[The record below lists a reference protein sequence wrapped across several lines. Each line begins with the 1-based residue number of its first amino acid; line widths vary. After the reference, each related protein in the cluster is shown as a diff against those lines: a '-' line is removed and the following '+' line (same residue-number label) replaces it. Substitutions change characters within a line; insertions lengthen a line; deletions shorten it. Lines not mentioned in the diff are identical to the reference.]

1 MSKENTGQYSEKNA
15 SYGVESIRALEGT
28 EGIRLRPAMYIG
40 STGVDGLHHLCYE
53 VIDNSV
59 DEYMAGYCKN
69 IQIVLHKG
77 NGISIFDDGRGIP
90 VGPHKKYKQ
99 DALEVILTR
108 IHSGGKF
115 DKTAY
120 KVSGGLHGVGL
131 AAVNALSRKF
141 LVKVYRNGKEYTQ
154 EYSKGKPVTEIIIK
168 EQAAEPITGTY
179 IYFEADDEI
188 FSTVEFSFD
197 TLSRRI
203 KEMAYLNKNL
213 RFVLID
219 ERGEEV
225 KKVEYLFE
233 GGLRQFVLDL
243 CAGKKSIFEPPNDVF
258 HFEQTIDDIIIE
270 IALQYNAGYNE
281 VIMGF
286 VNGIY
291 TSEGGTHISGF
302 KAGLTRVINDYAKD
316 KNLLPKGDSLRGE
329 DVREGIIAIVSIK
342 HPDPQFEGQTK
353 TKLGNSEV
361 DGVLQRVLRE
371 QFYEYLQINT
381 KTAKNIIEKA
391 NEAQRAR
398 LAARKARELVRLK
411 RKQVS
416 LPGRLIQCRETDPE
430 KRELFLVEGLSA
442 GGTAIKA
449 RDSQFQ
455 EVLFLRG
462 KVINVLKSRQVKA
475 LSNKEIESLILAIGT
490 GIGDD
495 FDLERCRYGKIIIL
509 SVARD
514 EPVLL
519 QHDDGTVLFT
529 QIGKFIDKQ
538 LDSGDLSNNLS
549 QWKVAC
555 FDLITNKVK
564 FAPIKNVI
572 RHKHN
577 EPLYEI
583 ITIYNRKVKVTG
595 GHSVYVYDNGQIVLK
610 PANQIK
616 KGDYIVAPKKIPQPQ
631 HQIKINLVKALYK
644 QKYKSKIFVKG
655 GNIREIAAKRLLTKI
670 AEKTKDGMNSFQVK
684 LLTEPRIML
693 SESEWKMLRNIR
705 INKGYSQS
713 FIAHKIGVKQAI
725 TVSEYERKISL
736 PIKSVFDKYLEI
748 ISFDKKL
755 KTLKYKIPKIDELKQ
770 EHSSYNDRY
779 RIVSP
784 FKNLGW
790 FTAEEVE
797 LINSSSVIVPR
808 AHHEDAFPTS
818 ILLTKELAYFL
829 GWYTAEG
836 SIGSRSQVRL
846 HLGKKD
852 DKYIP
857 YLEKCIKKV
866 FNKTPKIYVDR
877 NNVRNLYIHSTFA
890 KSVIV
895 ALELNKK
902 AHEKRVPDII
912 FSAPGEI
919 QLEFLKGY
927 FLGDGTLTKS
937 SLSCSTTSKDL
948 YHGIRYLLGMHGVFT
963 SSYTYVPNVEKQ
975 KQNESKIISKKTQ
988 YRLSITGKEQLRRIE
1003 KIWEDFDQSEKTKE
1017 YISKNFTKNL
1027 QLKEISEDLVAL
1039 KVKDVKK
1046 IPFEGNVYDFSVES
1060 DENFICGDGG
1070 ICCHNTDADVDGAH
1084 IMTLLLTFFYR
1095 YMRPLIEI
1103 GKVYVAVPPLF
1114 RVYLNRGT
1122 SELLAEK
1129 KHQYCY
1135 TEQERDELVSKLVEN
1150 GIDPSRIKVQ
1160 RYKGLGEMNAEQLEF
1175 TAMKPY
1181 HRYLVQL
1188 KIEDAASADQK
1199 FEQLMG
1205 SDVTFRKKFIMEEV
1219 FKHDSESYKKEYGVE
1234 IPEEEEEEEI
1244 KEAEEELIDVEIS
1257 GEEEP
1262 EELEL

>member
-40 STGVDGLHHLCYE
+40 STGIDGLHHLCYE

-141 LVKVYRNGKEYTQ
+141 LVKVYRNGKEYIQ
-154 EYSKGKPVTEIIIK
+154 EYSKGKPVTEIIVK

-188 FSTVEFSFD
+188 FSTIEFSFD

-219 ERGEEV
+219 ERGDEEI

-243 CAGKKSIFEPPNDVF
+243 SAGKKSIFEPPDDVF
-258 HFEQTIDDIIIE
+258 HFERTVNDIIIE

-361 DGVLQRVLRE
+361 DGIVQRVLRE

-381 KTAKNIIEKA
+381 KTARNIIEKA

-495 FDLERCRYGKIIIL
+495 FDLEKCRYGKIIIL
-509 SVARD
+509 
-514 EPVLL
+514 
-519 QHDDGTVLFT
+519 
-529 QIGKFIDKQ
+529 
-538 LDSGDLSNNLS
+538 
-549 QWKVAC
+549 
-555 FDLITNKVK
+555 
-564 FAPIKNVI
+564 
-572 RHKHN
+572 
-577 EPLYEI
+577 
-583 ITIYNRKVKVTG
+583 
-595 GHSVYVYDNGQIVLK
+595 
-610 PANQIK
+610 
-616 KGDYIVAPKKIPQPQ
+616 
-631 HQIKINLVKALYK
+631 
-644 QKYKSKIFVKG
+644 
-655 GNIREIAAKRLLTKI
+655 
-670 AEKTKDGMNSFQVK
+670 
-684 LLTEPRIML
+684 
-693 SESEWKMLRNIR
+693 
-705 INKGYSQS
+705 
-713 FIAHKIGVKQAI
+713 
-725 TVSEYERKISL
+725 
-736 PIKSVFDKYLEI
+736 
-748 ISFDKKL
+748 
-755 KTLKYKIPKIDELKQ
+755 
-770 EHSSYNDRY
+770 
-779 RIVSP
+779 
-784 FKNLGW
+784 
-790 FTAEEVE
+790 
-797 LINSSSVIVPR
+797 
-808 AHHEDAFPTS
+808 
-818 ILLTKELAYFL
+818 
-829 GWYTAEG
+829 
-836 SIGSRSQVRL
+836 
-846 HLGKKD
+846 
-852 DKYIP
+852 
-857 YLEKCIKKV
+857 
-866 FNKTPKIYVDR
+866 
-877 NNVRNLYIHSTFA
+877 
-890 KSVIV
+890 
-895 ALELNKK
+895 
-902 AHEKRVPDII
+902 
-912 FSAPGEI
+912 
-919 QLEFLKGY
+919 
-927 FLGDGTLTKS
+927 
-937 SLSCSTTSKDL
+937 
-948 YHGIRYLLGMHGVFT
+948 
-963 SSYTYVPNVEKQ
+963 
-975 KQNESKIISKKTQ
+975 
-988 YRLSITGKEQLRRIE
+988 
-1003 KIWEDFDQSEKTKE
+1003 
-1017 YISKNFTKNL
+1017 
-1027 QLKEISEDLVAL
+1027 
-1039 KVKDVKK
+1039 
-1046 IPFEGNVYDFSVES
+1046 
-1060 DENFICGDGG
+1060 
-1070 ICCHNTDADVDGAH
+1070 TDADVDGAH

-1129 KHQYCY
+1129 NHQYCY
-1135 TEQERDELVSKLVEN
+1135 TEQERDELVSKLVEG
-1150 GIDPSRIKVQ
+1150 GIDPSRIKIQ

-1175 TAMKPY
+1175 TAMKPH

>member
-40 STGVDGLHHLCYE
+40 STGIDGLHHLCYE

-141 LVKVYRNGKEYTQ
+141 LVKVYRNGKEYIQ
-154 EYSKGKPVTEIIIK
+154 EYSKGKPVTEIIVK

-188 FSTVEFSFD
+188 FSTIEFSFD

-219 ERGEEV
+219 ERGDEEV

-243 CAGKKSIFEPPNDVF
+243 SAGKKSIFEPPDDVF
-258 HFEQTIDDIIIE
+258 HFERTVNDIIIE

-316 KNLLPKGDSLRGE
+316 KNLLPQGDSLRGE

-361 DGVLQRVLRE
+361 DGIVQRVLRE

-381 KTAKNIIEKA
+381 KTARNIIEKA

-495 FDLERCRYGKIIIL
+495 FDLEKCRYGKIIIL
-509 SVARD
+509 
-514 EPVLL
+514 
-519 QHDDGTVLFT
+519 
-529 QIGKFIDKQ
+529 
-538 LDSGDLSNNLS
+538 
-549 QWKVAC
+549 
-555 FDLITNKVK
+555 
-564 FAPIKNVI
+564 
-572 RHKHN
+572 
-577 EPLYEI
+577 
-583 ITIYNRKVKVTG
+583 
-595 GHSVYVYDNGQIVLK
+595 
-610 PANQIK
+610 
-616 KGDYIVAPKKIPQPQ
+616 
-631 HQIKINLVKALYK
+631 
-644 QKYKSKIFVKG
+644 
-655 GNIREIAAKRLLTKI
+655 
-670 AEKTKDGMNSFQVK
+670 
-684 LLTEPRIML
+684 
-693 SESEWKMLRNIR
+693 
-705 INKGYSQS
+705 
-713 FIAHKIGVKQAI
+713 
-725 TVSEYERKISL
+725 
-736 PIKSVFDKYLEI
+736 
-748 ISFDKKL
+748 
-755 KTLKYKIPKIDELKQ
+755 
-770 EHSSYNDRY
+770 
-779 RIVSP
+779 
-784 FKNLGW
+784 
-790 FTAEEVE
+790 
-797 LINSSSVIVPR
+797 
-808 AHHEDAFPTS
+808 
-818 ILLTKELAYFL
+818 
-829 GWYTAEG
+829 
-836 SIGSRSQVRL
+836 
-846 HLGKKD
+846 
-852 DKYIP
+852 
-857 YLEKCIKKV
+857 
-866 FNKTPKIYVDR
+866 
-877 NNVRNLYIHSTFA
+877 
-890 KSVIV
+890 
-895 ALELNKK
+895 
-902 AHEKRVPDII
+902 
-912 FSAPGEI
+912 
-919 QLEFLKGY
+919 
-927 FLGDGTLTKS
+927 
-937 SLSCSTTSKDL
+937 
-948 YHGIRYLLGMHGVFT
+948 
-963 SSYTYVPNVEKQ
+963 
-975 KQNESKIISKKTQ
+975 
-988 YRLSITGKEQLRRIE
+988 
-1003 KIWEDFDQSEKTKE
+1003 
-1017 YISKNFTKNL
+1017 
-1027 QLKEISEDLVAL
+1027 
-1039 KVKDVKK
+1039 
-1046 IPFEGNVYDFSVES
+1046 
-1060 DENFICGDGG
+1060 
-1070 ICCHNTDADVDGAH
+1070 TDADVDGAH

-1129 KHQYCY
+1129 NHQYCY
-1135 TEQERDELVSKLVEN
+1135 TEQERDELVSKLVEG
-1150 GIDPSRIKVQ
+1150 GIDPSRIKIQ

>member
-1 MSKENTGQYSEKNA
+1 
-15 SYGVESIRALEGT
+15 
-28 EGIRLRPAMYIG
+28 MYIG
-40 STGVDGLHHLCYE
+40 STGIDGLHHLCYE

-141 LVKVYRNGKEYTQ
+141 LVKVYRNGKEYIQ
-154 EYSKGKPVTEIIIK
+154 EYSKGKPVTEIIVK

-188 FSTVEFSFD
+188 FSTIEFSFD

-219 ERGEEV
+219 ERGDEEV

-243 CAGKKSIFEPPNDVF
+243 SAGKKSIFEPPDDVF
-258 HFEQTIDDIIIE
+258 HFERTVNDIIIE

-316 KNLLPKGDSLRGE
+316 KNLLPQGDSLRGE

-361 DGVLQRVLRE
+361 DGIVQRVLRE

-381 KTAKNIIEKA
+381 KTARNIIEKA

-495 FDLERCRYGKIIIL
+495 FDLEKCRYGKIIIL
-509 SVARD
+509 
-514 EPVLL
+514 
-519 QHDDGTVLFT
+519 
-529 QIGKFIDKQ
+529 
-538 LDSGDLSNNLS
+538 
-549 QWKVAC
+549 
-555 FDLITNKVK
+555 
-564 FAPIKNVI
+564 
-572 RHKHN
+572 
-577 EPLYEI
+577 
-583 ITIYNRKVKVTG
+583 
-595 GHSVYVYDNGQIVLK
+595 
-610 PANQIK
+610 
-616 KGDYIVAPKKIPQPQ
+616 
-631 HQIKINLVKALYK
+631 
-644 QKYKSKIFVKG
+644 
-655 GNIREIAAKRLLTKI
+655 
-670 AEKTKDGMNSFQVK
+670 
-684 LLTEPRIML
+684 
-693 SESEWKMLRNIR
+693 
-705 INKGYSQS
+705 
-713 FIAHKIGVKQAI
+713 
-725 TVSEYERKISL
+725 
-736 PIKSVFDKYLEI
+736 
-748 ISFDKKL
+748 
-755 KTLKYKIPKIDELKQ
+755 
-770 EHSSYNDRY
+770 
-779 RIVSP
+779 
-784 FKNLGW
+784 
-790 FTAEEVE
+790 
-797 LINSSSVIVPR
+797 
-808 AHHEDAFPTS
+808 
-818 ILLTKELAYFL
+818 
-829 GWYTAEG
+829 
-836 SIGSRSQVRL
+836 
-846 HLGKKD
+846 
-852 DKYIP
+852 
-857 YLEKCIKKV
+857 
-866 FNKTPKIYVDR
+866 
-877 NNVRNLYIHSTFA
+877 
-890 KSVIV
+890 
-895 ALELNKK
+895 
-902 AHEKRVPDII
+902 
-912 FSAPGEI
+912 
-919 QLEFLKGY
+919 
-927 FLGDGTLTKS
+927 
-937 SLSCSTTSKDL
+937 
-948 YHGIRYLLGMHGVFT
+948 
-963 SSYTYVPNVEKQ
+963 
-975 KQNESKIISKKTQ
+975 
-988 YRLSITGKEQLRRIE
+988 
-1003 KIWEDFDQSEKTKE
+1003 
-1017 YISKNFTKNL
+1017 
-1027 QLKEISEDLVAL
+1027 
-1039 KVKDVKK
+1039 
-1046 IPFEGNVYDFSVES
+1046 
-1060 DENFICGDGG
+1060 
-1070 ICCHNTDADVDGAH
+1070 TDADVDGAH

-1129 KHQYCY
+1129 NHQYCY
-1135 TEQERDELVSKLVEN
+1135 TEQERDELVSKLVEG
-1150 GIDPSRIKVQ
+1150 GIDPSRIKIQ